1 MKSEEFDKC
10 RQFLEKAISENPD
23 NNCFLEAYV
32 KLIELKSMYDK
43 ETDKALIEKE
53 IRQAEFN
60 TQYNTAV
67 HTNNTEYG
75 KSVYQNNTDFNIAA
89 NNNQAA
95 NYRHHETQQWGAVN
109 NAMNNGY
116 LPAQR

>member
-1 MKSEEFDKC
+1 MKSEEFEKC
-10 RQFLEKAISENPD
+10 REFLEKSISENPD
-23 NNCFLEAYV
+23 NNGFLEAYV
-32 KLIELKSMYDK
+32 KLIELKSTYDK

-67 HTNNTEYG
+67 HTNNTDYD
-75 KSVYQNNTDFNIAA
+75 KSVYQNNTDFNVA
-89 NNNQAA
+89 NNNNNAA
-95 NYRHHETQQWGAVN
+95 SFQHQQTQQFGAVN

-116 LPAQR
+116 FPPQR